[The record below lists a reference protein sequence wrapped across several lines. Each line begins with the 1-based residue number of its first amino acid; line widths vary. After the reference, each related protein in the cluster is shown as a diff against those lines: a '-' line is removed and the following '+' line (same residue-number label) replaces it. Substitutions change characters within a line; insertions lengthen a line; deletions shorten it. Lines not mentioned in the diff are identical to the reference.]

1 MFSGNVGRREVL
13 RRAALA
19 GAGAG
24 MAGLAGC
31 SSGGDGSSN
40 QTDGSGSESG
50 DQSSSGGG
58 DNSFA
63 NYTTANPTNWQF
75 NVYNFTQPFNHPLQ
89 TDMFQ
94 RWNIETDEFT
104 DYALSI
110 AEYDRSNERV
120 VMEVREG
127 LTWHNGD
134 PGDPVT
140 AEDVRSKFVCEAA
153 VNSTLAGLYDAAGI
167 EIVGDRQVE
176 IPLAGKVNEDIF
188 RQSLNNWWLDAPY
201 HRYKDYVDRF
211 LDATSDEERSAVRSD
226 LRSDT
231 FDEPYGHGP
240 FKFVSRSPNRYRM
253 ERYDHHPDADQLD
266 FQYWDV
272 IKASSETSSVVLGM
286 VPDGDIDMVRNF
298 TPPQSVLQQANNKDG
313 LLTSNLPAL
322 WGQGLPFNCGHE
334 DFGNIRVR
342 QAIAEIINRDLV
354 ARNYG
359 QFGVPVQ
366 APSGLV
372 GNINGQ
378 NEQVDSWKRWVTDEG
393 AEALHQYQNPERG
406 RRLLR
411 EQGYTKEGGKWL
423 RPDGQQLSMPI
434 KCPSGYTD
442 WHPIYQTVASIL
454 SEEGIDST
462 VEMIDDTAYYPN
474 HYLEGNYVAAST
486 GWTLGRDN
494 PYYTFGQWFRPLA
507 DKVYKMNFKPTEVE
521 APPLGE
527 PDGDLQSVDIRE
539 LFNNV
544 KTASGEELQQAVTEF
559 AWVANQFVP
568 MLPLLEIND
577 VAWMTD
583 DDWSW
588 EPAKDSSE
596 WQTKWPQW
604 WFPRMGQMNA
614 KSN

>member
-1 MFSGNVGRREVL
+1 M
-13 RRAALA
+13 
-19 GAGAG
+19 
-24 MAGLAGC
+24 MGLAGC
-31 SSGGDGSSN
+31 SGDGSG
-40 QTDGSGSESG
+40 DGSGNQTNNDGSTS
-50 DQSSSGGG
+50 DSGGG

-63 NYTTANPTNWQF
+63 NYTTSDPTNWQY
-75 NVYNFTQPFNHPLQ
+75 NVFNFTQPFNHPLQ

-94 RWNIETDEFT
+94 RWNIETGEFT

-110 AEYDRSNERV
+110 AEYDRSNERAV
-120 VMEVREG
+120 IEVREG

-167 EIVGDRQVE
+167 EIVGDRRVE
-176 IPLAGKVNEDIF
+176 LPLAGKVNEDIF

-211 LDATSDEERSAVRSD
+211 LDATSDEERNSVRTD
-226 LRSDT
+226 LRGDT
-231 FDEPYGHGP
+231 FDEPFGHGP
-240 FKFVSRSPNRYRM
+240 FKFESVSSNRYRM
-253 ERYDHHPDADQLD
+253 TRYDHHPDADQID
-266 FQYWDV
+266 FDYWDV
-272 IKASSETSSVVLGM
+272 IKASSDTASVVLGM
-286 VPDGDIDMVRNF
+286 VPEGDIDMVRNF
-298 TPPQSVLQQANNKDG
+298 TPPESVLQQANDKEG
-313 LLTSNLPAL
+313 LLTTNLPAL

-334 DFGNIRVR
+334 DFGNVRVR
-342 QAIAEIINRDLV
+342 QAIAELLDRDLI

-393 AEALHQYQNPERG
+393 AEALHRYQNPERG

-411 EQGYTKEGGKWL
+411 EEGYTKEGGKWL
-423 RPDGQQLSMPI
+423 RPDGTQLSMPI

-442 WHPIYQTVASIL
+442 WHPIYQTAASIL
-454 SEEGIDST
+454 TEEGIDSS

-474 HYLEGNYVAAST
+474 HYLDGNYVAAST

-494 PYYTFGQWFRPLA
+494 PYYTFGQWFRPLS
-507 DKVYKMNFKPTEVE
+507 DEVYKMNFKPSEVE

-527 PDGDLQSVDIRE
+527 PDGEFQSVDVVE

-544 KTASGEELQQAVTEF
+544 KTASGEDLQQAVTEF

-588 EPAKDSSE
+588 EPAQDSPE
-596 WQTKWPQW
+596 WQVKWPQW